1 MWLDDQHALDQVM
14 DDWLATRELLGL
26 HYDGDVTKEPET
38 PKRKSKAVKK
48 LIEAFETAA
57 LRGSDAAEGWDD
69 ASEQQRPMR
78 GGLTRSH

>member
-26 HYDGDVTKEPET
+26 HYDGDVTKEPEI

-48 LIEAFETAA
+48 FIEAVEAAA
-57 LRGSDAAEGWDD
+57 LKSSDAAEGWDD
-69 ASEQQRPMR
+69 ASEEQRPVR